1 MGVEK
6 LDTYQGIAPKRKAVY
21 TKPKWL
27 PVVALQIFPMRK
39 LWNLT
44 LVQFLSQPNMQYG
57 VKIFKDECYNC
68 GQKGHLQRDCP
79 DMDSKGFSRSDPTCY
94 KCGKEGHFQRNCT
107 ENGFGDAPSVRCYH
121 CGKSGHFARDC
132 QDDSSSDTLC
142 YRCNKRGHFAR
153 ECPSSDQ
160 ICYSCGKS
168 GHLKRD
174 CTEND
179 VTCYK
184 CNEIGHFARDCP
196 TNEE

>member
-1 MGVEK
+1 M
-6 LDTYQGIAPKRKAVY
+6 
-21 TKPKWL
+21 
-27 PVVALQIFPMRK
+27 
-39 LWNLT
+39 
-44 LVQFLSQPNMQYG
+44 
-57 VKIFKDECYNC
+57 
-68 GQKGHLQRDCP
+68 QRDCP
-79 DMDSKGFSRSDPTCY
+79 DMDSKGFSRSDATCY

-107 ENGFGDAPSVRCYH
+107 ENGFGDAPSVRCYR

-168 GHLKRD
+168 GHLRRD

-179 VTCYK
+179 VICYK
-184 CNEIGHFARDCP
+184 CNDMGHFARDCP
-196 TNEE
+196 TNEEWKSHAANEQMSKWVQKNSLCYYFMCEVLKDCCLSLTIEYSFE